1 MPICKSCG
9 KKYIY
14 LSLGNSKYCENCEPR
29 EVIYIDEEFNNTV
42 KGIKRKRQKSI
53 NTNPNKSKNSENK
66 EERSFYIILPL
77 QIFLL
82 PFIIIGLI
90 IFSHV
95 EKYNAKL
102 KEESKNQRV
111 YDMNSFPPE
120 VQKILE
126 KQFKLNEE
134 KNLGSKE

>member
-53 NTNPNKSKNSENK
+53 NTNPNKSKNSEKSGFYILFPLQVFLIPFVIIFMIIISIKNDYDTRFK
-66 EERSFYIILPL
+66 EE
-77 QIFLL
+77 
-82 PFIIIGLI
+82 
-90 IFSHV
+90 
-95 EKYNAKL
+95 KT
-102 KEESKNQRV
+102 
-111 YDMNSFPPE
+111 YDMK
-120 VQKILE
+120 KILGNDYE
-126 KQFKLNEE
+126 LFERMQNDSKYREELEE
-134 KNLGSKE
+134 KFKYRK

>member
-53 NTNPNKSKNSENK
+53 NTNPNKSKNSEKSEWYILFPLQVFLIPFVIIFMIIISIKNDYDTRFK
-66 EERSFYIILPL
+66 EE
-77 QIFLL
+77 
-82 PFIIIGLI
+82 
-90 IFSHV
+90 
-95 EKYNAKL
+95 KT
-102 KEESKNQRV
+102 
-111 YDMNSFPPE
+111 YDMK
-120 VQKILE
+120 KILGNDYE
-126 KQFKLNEE
+126 LFERMQNDSKYREELEE
-134 KNLGSKE
+134 KFKYRK

>member
-14 LSLGNSKYCENCEPR
+14 LSLGNSNYCENCEPR
-29 EVIYIDEEFNNTV
+29 EVIYTDEEFNNTA
-42 KGIKRKRQKSI
+42 KGIKRKRQKFI

-66 EERSFYIILPL
+66 EERSFFIILPL
-77 QIFLL
+77 QIFLI
-82 PFIIIGLI
+82 PFIVIGLI
-90 IFSHV
+90 ILSHV
-95 EKYNAKL
+95 EKYNAKV

-111 YDMNSFPPE
+111 YHMNSFPPE
-120 VQKILE
+120 IQEILE
-126 KQFKLNEE
+126 NQFKLNEE

>member
-53 NTNPNKSKNSENK
+53 NTNPNKSKNSEK
-66 EERSFYIILPL
+66 SEWYIIFPL
-77 QIFLL
+77 QVFLIPFVIIFM
-82 PFIIIGLI
+82 IIISI
-90 IFSHV
+90 KNDYDTRFKEDKI
-95 EKYNAKL
+95 YNSPEIQALL
-102 KEESKNQRV
+102 KKSFEESNKK
-111 YDMNSFPPE
+111 D
-120 VQKILE
+120 K
-126 KQFKLNEE
+126 
-134 KNLGSKE
+134 